1 MEECEALCSRVSIVV
16 NGRMKCLG
24 TCQHLKARFG
34 HGYSLNIQVMIPMV
48 NHLSSLNAEPTVSST
63 SSSRVPHQLSL
74 INAVNNVD
82 SFIKR
87 EFPDAR
93 LGVLQYHLPTDGRN
107 QIRLSHIFHLMESN
121 KTRLGL
127 LNYSINQTTLEQIFV
142 DLIKLQEEPVN
153 Q

>member
-24 TCQHLKARFG
+24 TCQHLKSRFG

-48 NHLSSLNAEPTVSST
+48 NHHLSSLNAEPTVPST

-93 LGVLQYHLPTDGRN
+93 LVDRHQVNAFFLHGKISQSDTSSYLV
-107 QIRLSHIFHLMESN
+107 
-121 KTRLGL
+121 
-127 LNYSINQTTLEQIFV
+127 IFV
-142 DLIKLQEEPVN
+142 YYIILLIKTQ
-153 Q
+153 